1 MAEKKAAAR
10 PAAAKV
16 ASKQK
21 AAVATDPQA
30 EIKQRLGRRM
40 AFAGVMIAVLLAA
53 LALFDHLSK
62 PHEEEEVTA
71 VEPAPAPKEVA
82 QPVTPVESLPP
93 PPAPAE
99 KAAEAPAEPELSAAP
114 ADKGKPAPDLPPPPQ
129 VAAQPAAAPRAA
141 ASRAT
146 PFVPQPA
153 ASGAV
158 RAAVPAP
165 RGVAT
170 APSAAAPAV
179 APSPVTHGAV
189 TPPAHVPAQAPA
201 QAPASVQPLPI
212 GPRPQPAPPRLFSG
226 FVVQAGVFSSTERAE
241 ELHAKLQLNGI
252 ASSIE
257 SRVNVGPFKSREEA
271 EAARAKLKSLGLES
285 VLVPPPGVRR

>member
-10 PAAAKV
+10 PTAAKV

-21 AAVATDPQA
+21 AAIAPDPQA
-30 EIKQRLGRRM
+30 EMKQRLGRRM

-93 PPAPAE
+93 PPTPAE
-99 KAAEAPAEPELSAAP
+99 KPAEAPAEPELSAAP

-129 VAAQPAAAPRAA
+129 VAAQPAATPRASTS
-141 ASRAT
+141 SRAT
-146 PFVPQPA
+146 PYVPQPA
-153 ASGAV
+153 ASGPV
-158 RAAVPAP
+158 RSVAPAP
-165 RGVAT
+165 RGVAA
-170 APSAAAPAV
+170 APSAAAV
-179 APSPVTHGAV
+179 VPSPVTHGA
-189 TPPAHVPAQAPA
+189 TAQPPQVPAPGPQQAPA
-201 QAPASVQPLPI
+201 TVQPLPI
-212 GPRPQPAPPRLFSG
+212 SPRPQPVPPRLFSG